1 MQAGSTEIN
10 HIGGMRTTQ
19 TMRIELQEQPRIS
32 VYFPEH
38 WTELQIDTWLAKWYN
53 QNKQTH

>member
-1 MQAGSTEIN
+1 
-10 HIGGMRTTQ
+10 MRTMQ

-32 VYFPEH
+32 VH